1 MPRRPMGLCRRDIVL
16 SCKPCLDRIAISQ
29 NSRSGCDGGFPVM
42 SSIEAESSA
51 LPVVIVGAG
60 LAGLTV
66 ALHLAE
72 HRPVVVLAKRGLD
85 EAATAWAQG
94 GIVGVLG
101 TDDSIESHVRDT
113 QDAGAGLVD
122 EHTARFIAQH
132 SADVIA
138 WLVERGVPFSP
149 DPEGPLG
156 LHLTREG
163 GHAVRRIAHAADAT
177 GKAIHDVL
185 LDEVGRHPNIRLL
198 ERWMALDV
206 ITSRHLK
213 RDEPARCYGIY
224 ALDIDAQRVETL
236 PASAVVMATGGAG
249 KVYRYTTNPETSTG
263 DGIAM
268 AWRAGCRVGN
278 MEFIQFHP
286 TCLYHPQ
293 ERSFLI
299 TEALR
304 GEGGR
309 LLLPDGTRFM
319 PEHDERGELA
329 PRDIVARAI
338 DFEMKKHGVDYV
350 LLDATHLGEAFLKEH
365 FPTIHA
371 RCLQLGIDIAR
382 QPIPVVPAAHY
393 TCGGVVTDL
402 LGRTDLPGLYA
413 VGETTYTGLH
423 GANRLASNSLLECVV
438 FGRTCAEDIL
448 SRRTGPHPVLPAWD
462 ESKVENADE
471 QVVIAHNWDELRL
484 LMWNYVG
491 IVRTTKRLER
501 ALHRILLLRSEIQD
515 YYANF
520 RVSRDLLELR
530 NLVDCAE
537 LIVRSALM
545 RHESRGLHYSRDFPQ
560 TLPVS
565 FPTVLVR
572 PAASASQGGGRA
584 IEGKAP
590 DVLSGWGN

>member
-1 MPRRPMGLCRRDIVL
+1 MLT
-16 SCKPCLDRIAISQ
+16 
-29 NSRSGCDGGFPVM
+29 
-42 SSIEAESSA
+42 SST

-66 ALHLAE
+66 ALHLARE
-72 HRPVVVLAKRGLD
+72 RPVIVLAKRSRHEG
-85 EAATAWAQG
+85 ATAWAQG

-101 TDDSIESHVRDT
+101 SDDSIESHVRDT
-113 QDAGAGLVD
+113 QEAGAGLVD
-122 EHTARFIAQH
+122 EDTARFIAEH
-132 SADVIA
+132 SAAAIE
-138 WLVERGVPFSP
+138 WLVARGVPFSP

-177 GKAIHDVL
+177 GKAIHDAL
-185 LDEVGRHPNIRLL
+185 LDEVRRHPRIQLR
-198 ERWMALDV
+198 ERWMAVDLV
-206 ITSRHLK
+206 TSRHLR
-213 RDEPARCYGIY
+213 RDEAPRCYGLY
-224 ALDIDAQRVETL
+224 ALDIDRQRVETL
-236 PASAVVMATGGAG
+236 PASAVVLATGGVG
-249 KVYRYTTNPETSTG
+249 KVYRYTSNPDTSTG

-304 GEGGR
+304 GEGAH
-309 LLLPDGTRFM
+309 LTLPGVDGPEARFM
-319 PEHDERGELA
+319 ARHDPRLELA

-338 DFEMKKHGVDYV
+338 DFEMKKHGLDHVW
-350 LLDATHLGEAFLKEH
+350 LDARPIVHEKGEAFLREH

-371 RCLQLGIDIAR
+371 RCLSLGIDIAR
-382 QPIPVVPAAHY
+382 EPIPVVPAAHY
-393 TCGGVVTDL
+393 TCGGVVTDRA
-402 LGRTDLPGLYA
+402 GRSDLPGLYA

-438 FGRTCAEDIL
+438 FGRTCADHIL
-448 SRRTGPHPVLPAWD
+448 AGPPPAMPVLPDWD
-462 ESKVENADE
+462 ESQVENADE
-471 QVVIAHNWDELRL
+471 QVVISHNWDELRL

-501 ALHRILLLRSEIQD
+501 ALHRIKLLKGEIDD

-520 RVSRDLLELR
+520 RVNRDLLELR

-537 LIVRSALM
+537 LIVRSALL
-545 RHESRGLHYSRDFPQ
+545 RQESRGLHSSRDFPQ

-572 PAASASQGGGRA
+572 AARSH
-584 IEGKAP
+584 GKKGKVKA
-590 DVLSGWGN
+590 VGLSG

>member
-1 MPRRPMGLCRRDIVL
+1 
-16 SCKPCLDRIAISQ
+16 
-29 NSRSGCDGGFPVM
+29 M
-42 SSIEAESSA
+42 STPAADSSP

-66 ALHLAE
+66 ALQLAPTM
-72 HRPVVVLAKRGLD
+72 PVVVLAKRNLD

-101 TDDSIESHVRDT
+101 SDDSIASHVSDT

-122 EHTARFIAQH
+122 EHTARFIAEH
-132 SADVIA
+132 SAAAIE
-138 WLVERGVPFSP
+138 WLVDRGVPFSSDP
-149 DPEGPLG
+149 DGPLG

-185 LDEVGRHPNIRLL
+185 LAEVKRHPNITLL
-198 ERWMALDV
+198 ERWMAVDV

-213 RDEPARCYGIY
+213 RDESPRCYGIY
-224 ALDIDAQRVETL
+224 ALDIDEQRIETL
-236 PASAVVMATGGAG
+236 PAAAVVMATGGVG
-249 KVYRYTTNPETSTG
+249 KVYRYTSNPDTATG

-268 AWRAGCRVGN
+268 AWRAGCRIGN

-319 PEHDERGELA
+319 PAHDERAELA

-338 DFEMKKHGVDYV
+338 DFEMKRLGVDFV
-350 LLDATHLGEAFLKEH
+350 LLDATHLGADYLKEH
-365 FPTIHA
+365 FPTIYA
-371 RCLQLGIDIAR
+371 RCLKLGIDITT

-402 LGRTDLPGLYA
+402 HGRTDLPGLYA

-438 FGRTCAEDIL
+438 LGHTCALHIL
-448 SRRTGPHPVLPAWD
+448 QSPHSPQPGLPAWD
-462 ESKVENADE
+462 ESQVEDADE
-471 QVVIAHNWDELRL
+471 QVVISHNWDELRL

-501 ALHRILLLRSEIQD
+501 ALHRIKLLKSEIDD

-520 RVSRDLLELR
+520 RVNRDLLELR

-545 RHESRGLHYSRDFPQ
+545 RHESRGLHYSRDFPD

-565 FPTVLVR
+565 FPTIVMRRLR
-572 PAASASQGGGRA
+572 N
-584 IEGKAP
+584 GKKP
-590 DVLSGWGN
+590 KTRRLST